1 MHGSTAY
8 RKGSVMPKKS
18 QKPYVV
24 VHDTDGS
31 ERHFVTHR
39 AAMRYASKLREQG
52 EQAVIAGD
60 GVAWLR
66 EIRAY
71 LQAKENRDRLEA
83 QAPELYQL
91 LGELAVTTDARAFRE
106 AVLRSDALQADIQHQ
121 LTELVMMKVM
131 RLLETD

>member
-1 MHGSTAY
+1 
-8 RKGSVMPKKS
+8 MPKKS

-24 VHDTDGS
+24 VHDTGGS
-31 ERHFVTHR
+31 EKHFRRHR
-39 AAMRYASKLREQG
+39 AAMRSASKLREQG
-52 EQAVIAGD
+52 EQAVITGD

-91 LGELAVTTDARAFRE
+91 LRELAVTTDARAFRE
-106 AVLRSDALQADIQHQ
+106 AVLRSDALQADIQYH
-121 LTELVMMKVM
+121 LSEGIMMKVM
-131 RLLETD
+131 KLIETD